1 MNFLGIRGAGAAL
14 LLVLLIAAA
23 QLQVSQSRSLRP
35 SSYFEEDQQ
44 LIDDDSNEFA
54 DSDCDD
60 LDSVDDC
67 GDDTR
72 REPPARADDDWVRSE
87 PSRRSD
93 LRKRYD
99 RCWPSDVGETATA
112 AVTNADFS
120 DRQAGSDATTRCSS
134 SDRRTAESAARQ
146 RRKNVFNNG

>member
-99 RCWPSDVGETATA
+99 PLLAIRRRRNGDGGG
-112 AVTNADFS
+112 DQRGFL
-120 DRQAGSDATTRCSS
+120 RQTS
-134 SDRRTAESAARQ
+134 RQ
-146 RRKNVFNNG
+146 RRYDPLQFI

>member
-23 QLQVSQSRSLRP
+23 QLQVRT
-35 SSYFEEDQQ
+35 QQ

-72 REPPARADDDWVRSE
+72 RERRPGLTRRLGSLGAVAPQRPPQALRPAAGHPTSAK
-87 PSRRSD
+87 RR
-93 LRKRYD
+93 
-99 RCWPSDVGETATA
+99 
-112 AVTNADFS
+112 
-120 DRQAGSDATTRCSS
+120 
-134 SDRRTAESAARQ
+134 RRR
-146 RRKNVFNNG
+146 